1 MDPNW
6 SAFPLAINSD
16 TEESRSGI
24 TYRQW
29 MIGQVAAGALA
40 NPSIDLNYVTGS
52 HERKLSLVEE
62 ITDIADKLIEWE
74 EDNP

>member
-1 MDPNW
+1 MDPNR
-6 SAFPLAINSD
+6 SAFPLAITSD

-40 NPSIDLNYVTGS
+40 NPKIELNYRMGT
-52 HERKLSLVEE
+52 HERILELVEE
-62 ITDIADKLIEWE
+62 IIDIADKLIEWE